1 MSLWQR
7 FFGKKAREKF
17 LEFNPISS
25 NWRVVSWNMDLKD
38 AGVREWKIEV
48 QKPQSTVITY
58 TQGSEVEV
66 AFFEDQK
73 LVARE
78 ASSEYADLMN
88 LAIHSTLK
96 HSIEDNYS
104 FMTEPVS
111 GATTADFQSEG
122 KALLWIQATFETLRR
137 ALKRVEDDPSLILT
151 GAVFSGTVP
160 DTDQRVLRV
169 LIFSI
174 DIFLYMR
181 PDHSLQVVVFDDK
194 NLGHGGSKTPSF
206 QQIIKVTKPQFYDE
220 IVKLVHHLAMVGEIH

>member
-1 MSLWQR
+1 MSFWKR
-7 FFGKKAREKF
+7 FFGKKAREQF
-17 LEFNPISS
+17 LEFNPMGSS
-25 NWRVVSWNMDLKD
+25 WRVVSWNMDLKD
-38 AGVREWKIEV
+38 AGVRQWKIEV

-58 TQGSEVEV
+58 TRSSETEV

-73 LVARE
+73 LTSRE
-78 ASSEYADLMN
+78 SSEELADLMN

-96 HSIEDNYS
+96 HSLEDNYS

-111 GATTADFQSEG
+111 GATTADFQTEG
-122 KALLWIQATFETLRR
+122 KALLWIQATFETLKR
-137 ALKRVEDDPSLILT
+137 ALKRVEDDSSLVLT
-151 GAVFSGTVP
+151 GAIFSGTVP

-169 LIFSI
+169 LIFSL

-181 PDHSLQVVVFDDK
+181 PDQSLQVVIFDDK
-194 NLGHGGSKTPSF
+194 NLGHGNSKAPSF